1 MRTVKRSLCAAAVWL
16 LVFGLAACAAESA
29 ETAPAENTETP
40 VLAPVPAAAAA
51 APAEEETQA
60 GEETGM
66 LCMKIGETQ
75 VAVEWEENASVQALE
90 ELCREQAL
98 VIPMSMYG
106 GFEQVGPLGTSLP
119 RSDSQTTTDSGDIVL
134 YSGSQL
140 VVFYGSNSWA
150 YTRLGHITDQS
161 RDDMAALLGQGDVA
175 ITLTWEAV
183 R

>member
-1 MRTVKRSLCAAAVWL
+1 MRTVKRSLRAAAVWL

-51 APAEEETQA
+51 APAQA

-119 RSDSQTTTDSGDIVL
+119 RGDSQTTTDSGDIVL

>member
-40 VLAPVPAAAAA
+40 VLAPVPAA
-51 APAEEETQA
+51 PAEEETQA

-75 VAVEWEENASVQALE
+75 VAVEWEENAAVQALE

-119 RSDSQTTTDSGDIVL
+119 RGDSQTTTDSGDIVL

>member
-1 MRTVKRSLCAAAVWL
+1 MRTVKRSLRAAAVWL

-40 VLAPVPAAAAA
+40 VPAAAAA
-51 APAEEETQA
+51 APAEEKTQA

-66 LCMKIGETQ
+66 LCMKIGETR
-75 VAVEWEENASVQALE
+75 VAVEWEENAAVQALE